1 MGSTLRSL
9 LICASALLVLGM
21 AHARQQPPQRIISL
35 LPSATEMVCALGACD
50 RLIGVDEFSQDPPQV
65 RALPR
70 LGKTWQPDI
79 ERILTLRPDMVL
91 VGQVG
96 GVIGRL
102 QAAKIPYM
110 VADATTMEQV
120 HTMLGKIDGLLQTRQ
135 AALLWRRMQQQ
146 VDATAQQLRSN
157 GEGPSVYLE
166 IDPAMYTASPYSFM
180 GQLLGRLGARNI
192 APSGGAHFMRL
203 SPEFVL
209 HADPD
214 LLILAY
220 PHSSLQEALE
230 ERPGWQHMRA
240 LQPDQRARRVC
251 QLTEEES
258 RTVTRPGPRLDQAA
272 TIYAACILRLNAPS
286 TP

>member
-9 LICASALLVLGM
+9 LIGASTMLMLGM
-21 AHARQQPPQRIISL
+21 VHAWQAPPQRIISL

-50 RLIGVDEFSQDPPQV
+50 RLVGVDEFSLDPPQV

-102 QAAKIPYM
+102 QAARIPYM

-120 HTMLGKIDGLLQTRQ
+120 HTMLGKLDALLQTKQ
-135 AALLWRRMQQQ
+135 SAQLWRRMQQQ
-146 VDATAQQLRSN
+146 VDATARQLKTHGS
-157 GEGPSVYLE
+157 GPRVYLE
-166 IDPAMYTASPYSFM
+166 IDPAMYTAGPHSFM

-220 PHSSLQEALE
+220 PQNSLQTLE

-272 TIYAACILRLNAPS
+272 SIYAACILRLNAPS